1 MRAYSLLL
9 FSLLTLYSC
18 RELVQDEFPDFT
30 PVPTVNSV
38 LVAGE
43 PVIIQ
48 VSIAG
53 KLDTNKIEL
62 VNNAE
67 VLLSVDGQYRETL
80 TYSDEG
86 NYFSSVV
93 VEPNKTYHC
102 EVNIQGFPTVTC
114 TDSIPEAVVISDI
127 IHINKAGKNEEGLTY
142 PAIKFTFTNNPTVK
156 QYYEVVIK
164 LISHGSERL
173 ASLERITDPVLL
185 SEGLPIA
192 LFNNSLISGSSY
204 TMTINYSSGEYGSV
218 NGQAPQ
224 AELYPLIIELRSVS
238 SDYYKF
244 VKQKFLYEQGRY
256 PEFLAAS
263 ITAFPLYSNVT
274 GGYGIF
280 SGYSAIQSDTIY
292 P

>member
-62 VNNAE
+62 VNDAV
-67 VLLSVDGQYRETL
+67 VLLFVDGQYMETL
-80 TYSDEG
+80 TNSDEG
-86 NYFSSVV
+86 VYVSSIVA
-93 VEPNKTYHC
+93 EPNIKYHC
-102 EVNIQGFPTVTC
+102 EVNIHGFPTVTC
-114 TDSIPEAVVISDI
+114 ADSIPEAAVISNI

-204 TMTINYSSGEYGSV
+204 TMTINYTGGGYSSI

-224 AELYPLIIELRSVS
+224 VDLYPLIIELRSVS

>member
-18 RELVQDEFPDFT
+18 RELVQDEFPDFA
-30 PVPTVNSV
+30 PVPTVNSI

-53 KLDTNKIEL
+53 KLDTNKIVL

-86 NYFSSVV
+86 IYFSSVV

-114 TDSIPEAVVISDI
+114 TDSIPEAAVISDI

-156 QYYEVVIK
+156 QYYEVVIR
-164 LISHGSERL
+164 LISHGSEKL
-173 ASLERITDPVLL
+173 ATLERITDPLIL

-192 LFNNSLISGSSY
+192 LFNNSLISGSGYS
-204 TMTINYSSGEYGSV
+204 MTINYSSGEYSSV
-218 NGQAPQ
+218 NGQSPQ

-263 ITAFPLYSNVT
+263 VTAFPLYSNVK

-280 SGYSAIQSDTIY
+280 GGYSAVQSDTIY

>member
-18 RELVQDEFPDFT
+18 RELVQDEFPDFA
-30 PVPTVNSV
+30 PVPTVNSI

-53 KLDTNKIEL
+53 KLDTNKIVL

-86 NYFSSVV
+86 IYFSSVV

-114 TDSIPEAVVISDI
+114 TDSIPEAAVISDI

-204 TMTINYSSGEYGSV
+204 TMTINYTGGGYSSI

-224 AELYPLIIELRSVS
+224 VDLYPLIIELRSVS

-263 ITAFPLYSNVT
+263 ITAFPLYSNVI